1 MDFKEL
7 HQQTLPQLESLLAGI
22 FPAGRVQGREFKI
35 GSLRGEAGDSLSIN
49 LDTGVWMDFA
59 TGGTETGGDL
69 ASLLA
74 AKLDFKMTDAGM
86 LVKTMLEDPNAGRS
100 ELRFILSG
108 GGKKSRVNPE
118 SVSGPDPTW
127 IKDHFIVGEWGIPN
141 SVWEYRNTDGRLIFV
156 VCRYGDASTKSYRP
170 WVWDGYRWQCKAYN
184 DGRPLFNLKGLQD
197 NPNGRVLVVEGEK
210 CADFAKECLGE
221 WFVPVTWAGGAK
233 AIQKTVWDP
242 LAGRHVVIWPDADP
256 PGYKAALDIAEI
268 LKGIALSVHIVNTQD
283 LPPATDVAD
292 FEIDGP
298 SIIAWLD
305 QNMTEVNVQKTTES
319 LPEGGEWKKELQLT
333 ERGGVRNS
341 IHNVQV
347 IVNNDP
353 YFVGNWWTEEWDGK
367 FQVND
372 QPAGETEI
380 FNARVHLSKQWGLEV
395 SDEMMYKALDACLPR
410 RNSIQ
415 EWLKGLKWDGV
426 PRFDRL
432 AAEVFKL
439 PNNPYVSEVL
449 RLLMTGMVARALD
462 PGCKFDYCV
471 ILRGPQ
477 GVGKTLFFE
486 KLARDRYVMLYS
498 RTTQDKDILGAVATG
513 WIVSI
518 EELFDSRAS
527 LKELKSMI
535 SATTD
540 TWRKPYHREMQ
551 SQPKRCV
558 LVGTTD
564 AGADFLDD
572 MAGYRRFLIIEC
584 GKEKFNLDLME
595 EMRDQLFAEAINYW
609 RTNPSWYQLSKEALV
624 EAKVVTSNWEVEDA
638 WLGPISEFL
647 KDKDTTTM
655 LEVLSNCLF
664 IASSMHDSRVTK
676 RAHRVLHTLGFE
688 RVRLRVKEGR
698 LRAYQRRV
706 ESDPEPDSNNPEGSQ

>member
-7 HQQTLPQLESLLAGI
+7 HQKTLPRLEELLISI
-22 FPAGRVQGREFKI
+22 FPAGKIQGREFKI

-59 TGGTETGGDL
+59 TGQSESGGDL

-74 AKLDFKMTDAGM
+74 AKLDFKMTDAGI
-86 LVKTMLEDPNAGRS
+86 LIQTMLEDPSAGRK
-100 ELRFILSG
+100 ELRFILN
-108 GGKKSRVNPE
+108 GGKKKVSTVNPE
-118 SVSGPDPTW
+118 AVSGPNPTW
-127 IKDHFIVGEWGIPN
+127 TKDHFIVGEWGVPVQ
-141 SVWEYRNTDGRLIFV
+141 VWEYYNSAGRLVFV
-156 VCRYGDASTKSYRP
+156 VCRYGDDSAKSYRP
-170 WVWDGYRWQCKAYN
+170 WTWDGYRWQCKAYN
-184 DGRPLFNLKGLQD
+184 EGRPLYNLAGLSAE
-197 NPNGRVLVVEGEK
+197 PNARVLIVEGEK
-210 CADFAKECLGE
+210 CVDAAKQLLGQ

-233 AIQKTVWDP
+233 AISKTVWNA
-242 LAGRHVVIWPDADP
+242 LAGRHVVVWPDADP
-256 PGYKAALDIAEI
+256 PGYKAALDIVDL
-268 LKGIALSVHIVNTQD
+268 LKGSAASLHIVNTQD
-283 LPPATDVAD
+283 LPPAADIAD
-292 FEIDGP
+292 FELDGP
-298 SIIAWLD
+298 SIISWMDMNLNEVAITP
-305 QNMTEVNVQKTTES
+305 MTET

-333 ERGGVRNS
+333 DRGGVRNS
-341 IHNVQV
+341 THNVQV
-347 IVNNDP
+347 IIQNDP
-353 YFVGNWWTEEWDGK
+353 YFAGTWWTEDWDGK
-367 FQVND
+367 FQIGD
-372 QPAGETEI
+372 KPAGETEI
-380 FNARVHLSKQWGLEV
+380 FGARVHLSKQWGLEV
-395 SDEMMYKALDACLPR
+395 SDEMMYKALDATLPR

-415 EWLKGLKWDGV
+415 EWLGGLVWDGV

-439 PNNPYVSEVL
+439 PDNPYISEVL
-449 RLLMTGMVARALD
+449 QLLITGMVARAMD

-486 KLARDRYVMLYS
+486 KLARERYVMLYS

-535 SATTD
+535 SATVD

-584 GKEKFNLDLME
+584 GSEKFNLELME
-595 EMRDQLFAEAINYW
+595 EMRDQLFAEAVVRW
-609 RTNPSWYQLSKEALV
+609 KSNPEWYKLSETSLKEANI
-624 EAKVVTSNWEVEDA
+624 VTSNWEVEDA

-655 LEVLSNCLF
+655 LEVLTNCLF
-664 IASSMHDSRVTK
+664 IAASMHDSRVTK
-676 RAHRVLHTLGFE
+676 RAHRVLHSLGFD
-688 RVRLRVKEGR
+688 RVRLRVKDGR
-698 LRAYQRRV
+698 LRAYQRRTPL
-706 ESDPEPDSNNPEGSQ
+706 DPES

>member
-1 MDFKEL
+1 MDFKSL
-7 HQQTLPQLESLLAGI
+7 HQQTLPRLEELLTRI
-22 FPAGRVQGREFKI
+22 FPAGKVQGREFKI

-74 AKLDFKMTDAGM
+74 AKLDFKMTDAGI
-86 LVKTMLEDPNAGRS
+86 LVQTMLEDPNAGKK

-108 GGKKSRVNPE
+108 EGNKKSRVNPE
-118 SVSGPDPTW
+118 AVAGPDPKWTN
-127 IKDHFIVGEWGIPN
+127 DNFIVGEWGSPTN
-141 SVWEYRNTDGRLIFV
+141 VWEYRNSAGRLVFV
-156 VCRYGDASTKSYRP
+156 VCRYGDSTTKSYRP
-170 WVWDGYRWQCKAYN
+170 WTWDGFRWQCKAYN
-184 DGRPLFNLKGLQD
+184 EGRPLYNLHMLSKF
-197 NPNGRVLVVEGEK
+197 PNARVIVVEGEK
-210 CADFAKECLGE
+210 CADVAKQVLWDNGSH
-221 WFVPVTWAGGAK
+221 FVPVTWAGGSK
-233 AIQKTVWDP
+233 AVNKTVWGP

-256 PGYKAALDIAEI
+256 PGYKAALDIAEL
-268 LKGIALSVHIVNTQD
+268 LKGTAKSINIVNTQD
-283 LPPATDVAD
+283 LPPAAD
-292 FEIDGP
+292 IADLELDTN
-298 SIIAWLD
+298 SIIAWMDSNL
-305 QNMTEVNVQKTTES
+305 NEVPISRPTEF

-333 ERGGVRNS
+333 DRGGIRNS

-347 IVNNDP
+347 IVKNDT
-353 YFVGNWWTEEWDGK
+353 YFTESWWVEEWDGK
-367 FQVND
+367 FQIGD
-372 QPAGETEI
+372 EPAGETEI
-380 FNARVHLSKQWGLEV
+380 FNARVHLSRHWGIEV
-395 SDEMMYKALDACLPR
+395 SDEMMYKALDASLPR

-415 EWLKGLKWDGV
+415 EWLTSLKWDGT
-426 PRFDRL
+426 PRFGLLTDQ
-432 AAEVFKL
+432 VFKL
-439 PNNPYVSEVL
+439 PGNAYVAEVL
-449 RLLMTGMVARALD
+449 QLLLTGMVARAMD
-462 PGCKFDYCV
+462 PGCKFDYCI

-486 KLARDRYVMLYS
+486 KLARERYVMLYS

-535 SATTD
+535 SATVD
-540 TWRKPYHREMQ
+540 TWRKPYHREME

-584 GKEKFNLDLME
+584 GNQKFNLDLME
-595 EMRDQLFAEAINYW
+595 EIRDQLFAEAFARW
-609 RTNPSWYQLSKEALV
+609 KSTPEWYKLSAAAIGEANV
-624 EAKVVTSNWEVEDA
+624 ITANWEVEDA
-638 WLGPISEFL
+638 WTAPIAEFL

-655 LEVLSNCLF
+655 LEVLTNCLF
-664 IASSMHDSRVTK
+664 IAASMHDSRVTK
-676 RAHRVLHTLGFE
+676 RAHRVLCSLGFE
-688 RVRLRVKEGR
+688 RVRLRVRDGR

-706 ESDPEPDSNNPEGSQ
+706 VSDTEDQSPS